1 MTLSP
6 EEQGLYASLDQ
17 ELRSGKLNRAL
28 LVQAFSAQADIV
40 FPSVVNM
47 GGFDKLT
54 AFYCEGMIDKA
65 RLNQYFASI
74 CQHIAQDSV
83 GAQNE
88 GEDESLPIMEVQQS
102 IEVMISNVFSGNLII
117 HEEGSAEYWI
127 ADISNIPRRMPQESN
142 TEISIKGPKDAF
154 TEELSTNIGLIRK
167 RLRTGLLFNES
178 FKIGSVSKTQIS
190 LLYMKHKANP
200 DTISEIRKRLQTI
213 DIENLLS
220 AGQLEQWLSD
230 RTLSLFPLFDY
241 IGRPDYAT
249 EVLYQGKFVI
259 IVEGSPMVLIG
270 PVYFFELLKSPED
283 AHFPYH
289 YIILQMTIRT
299 LGMLISLFLPGFWI
313 AISSVNV
320 EQIPLKLLA
329 TVVMSRE
336 GLPFP
341 QILEAMMLIFLFEL
355 LREAGVRLP
364 KAVGQ
369 TIGIVGGII
378 IGDALIR
385 AGLASP
391 TLLVTIAI
399 SVVATFALVN
409 QSLTG
414 TVSLLRIYIIL
425 LSAVLGVYGFVLGLL
440 SILIYLC
447 RLESF
452 GLAYLGPVVAVGE
465 KVTFSTFMTALMQRF
480 KFSSSMLKKRR

>member
-1 MTLSP
+1 MTLSS
-6 EEQGLYASLDQ
+6 EEQSLYAALDQ
-17 ELRSGKLNRAL
+17 ELLSGKLNRTS
-28 LVQAFSAQADIV
+28 LVQAFAAQADII
-40 FPSVVNM
+40 FPSVVNL
-47 GGFDKLT
+47 GGFDNLT
-54 AFYCEGMIDKA
+54 AFYCEGMIDKP

-74 CQHIAQDSV
+74 CQRIAQHSME
-83 GAQNE
+83 AQVE
-88 GEDESLPIMEVQQS
+88 QEDESLPVMEVQQS
-102 IEVMISNVFSGNLII
+102 VEIMISSVFSGKLIV
-117 HEEGSAEYWI
+117 HEDCCTEFWI
-127 ADISNIPRRMPQESN
+127 ADISNIPKRMPQESN

-154 TEELSTNIGLIRK
+154 TEELATNIGLIRK

-178 FKIGSVSKTQIS
+178 FVIGNVSKTQLS
-190 LLYMKHKANP
+190 LLYMKHKVDPN
-200 DTISEIRKRLQTI
+200 TISEIRKRLQSI

-249 EVLYQGKFVI
+249 EVLFQGKFVI

-270 PVYFFELLKSPED
+270 PVYFLELLKSPED
-283 AHFPYH
+283 AHFPY
-289 YIILQMTIRT
+289 YYVILQMTIRII
-299 LGMLISLFLPGFWI
+299 GMLISLFLPGFWI

-341 QILEAMMLIFLFEL
+341 QILEGVVLIFLFEL

-399 SVVATFALVN
+399 SVVATFTLVN

-425 LSAVLGVYGFVLGLL
+425 LSAVLGVYGFVLALL

-465 KVTFSTFMTALMQRF
+465 KVTFSTFMVTLLQRF
-480 KFSSSMLKKRR
+480 KLSSSMLKKRR